1 VSLALTLA
9 ALALGQAPSP
19 PPFRAAVVV
28 GVNEAFDDSQ
38 ADLRYADDDAARYAE
53 LLAGQVEHLELL
65 TVLDAESQEL
75 FPEAARQARLPDAA
89 GLDAALTRLRALAD
103 GARAL
108 GRRAELYFVYV
119 GHGRVRGGEGE
130 VRLLGGAL
138 SRTHLTEAVL
148 ADRHFDRKHLMVDAC
163 SAYLLVNARGESDA
177 EVDAAFERFLEGQTL
192 DRFPDVG
199 AVLATS
205 GAGPTHEWSRYQ
217 GGVFSHELRSALTG
231 AADADDDGKVG
242 YGEVEAF
249 LAAANLEVPALK
261 GRPKVFVRAPRI
273 ERAAALVE
281 LDAQLPA
288 LELPAELAGHYVLED
303 ARGLRYAELH
313 KEAGFV
319 MALRLQPERA
329 YALLSGDGAELL
341 RIPEPAGRTRLRLPL
356 EPVPARGWDRGGEA
370 LPGQVRDAPPGAF
383 ASPYGPRFRG
393 RLLGAVA
400 GRAERGAS
408 GLDGHAGARLRDPH
422 PGLHRGGGGGG
433 GPGPL
438 ALAGRG
444 GLRSLRRLL
453 RHVGS
458 GRAGPAPGRGGDRA
472 PAGRRPG
479 GHRGGG
485 ARHRPRAPALRLA
498 RGLTS
503 RPIANR
509 VGPPVGP
516 SMNRKLTCLTLGA
529 AALLVGP
536 RPAAACGGFFCSQTP
551 VLQTAERVVF
561 EIEGDVIT
569 AYVQLQYSGT
579 DPNFAW
585 VVPVPEVPQVEVGV
599 GAAMFDA
606 LDAQTRPIFVSP
618 AGVPAADASL
628 DVSSCGGALFGGG
641 GRAAPP
647 SLQVRSVP
655 LPEVD
660 VWAKATVGPF
670 EYVVLSAERAADLN
684 DWLGINGYQLQPGS
698 DPVVQGYLDRGMKLL
713 GLKLAPDAGAS
724 QVEPIKLTYRDSA
737 GCATIP
743 LQLTAIAAVPNLEII
758 TWVFGAHRVAPENFA
773 HVTVDAAAL
782 GGERDYLPALGR
794 AVDAL
799 GGRGFVTEKAGA
811 TADLSDSGDPRL
823 AELLAR
829 HAYVTRLRTVIDPS
843 EMTEDPAFTLAP
855 ELPDVSNEIVL
866 GGGVTVTS
874 GMMFGILLLGLAGRR
889 RSPPRAA
896 RARFP
901 WNAPSGFA
909 SHRSRMARYAPSSS
923 DRSTKSRSADRM
935 GYFSDGLPG
944 LRRARR

>member
-1 VSLALTLA
+1 
-9 ALALGQAPSP
+9 
-19 PPFRAAVVV
+19 
-28 GVNEAFDDSQ
+28 
-38 ADLRYADDDAARYAE
+38 
-53 LLAGQVEHLELL
+53 
-65 TVLDAESQEL
+65 
-75 FPEAARQARLPDAA
+75 
-89 GLDAALTRLRALAD
+89 
-103 GARAL
+103 
-108 GRRAELYFVYV
+108 
-119 GHGRVRGGEGE
+119 
-130 VRLLGGAL
+130 
-138 SRTHLTEAVL
+138 
-148 ADRHFDRKHLMVDAC
+148 
-163 SAYLLVNARGESDA
+163 
-177 EVDAAFERFLEGQTL
+177 
-192 DRFPDVG
+192 
-199 AVLATS
+199 
-205 GAGPTHEWSRYQ
+205 
-217 GGVFSHELRSALTG
+217 
-231 AADADDDGKVG
+231 
-242 YGEVEAF
+242 
-249 LAAANLEVPALK
+249 
-261 GRPKVFVRAPRI
+261 
-273 ERAAALVE
+273 
-281 LDAQLPA
+281 
-288 LELPAELAGHYVLED
+288 
-303 ARGLRYAELH
+303 
-313 KEAGFV
+313 
-319 MALRLQPERA
+319 
-329 YALLSGDGAELL
+329 
-341 RIPEPAGRTRLRLPL
+341 
-356 EPVPARGWDRGGEA
+356 
-370 LPGQVRDAPPGAF
+370 
-383 ASPYGPRFRG
+383 
-393 RLLGAVA
+393 
-400 GRAERGAS
+400 
-408 GLDGHAGARLRDPH
+408 
-422 PGLHRGGGGGG
+422 
-433 GPGPL
+433 
-438 ALAGRG
+438 
-444 GLRSLRRLL
+444 
-453 RHVGS
+453 
-458 GRAGPAPGRGGDRA
+458 
-472 PAGRRPG
+472 
-479 GHRGGG
+479 
-485 ARHRPRAPALRLA
+485 
-498 RGLTS
+498 
-503 RPIANR
+503 
-509 VGPPVGP
+509 
-516 SMNRKLTCLTLGA
+516 MNRKLTCLTLGA

-935 GYFSDGLPG
+935 GYFSDGLLALASKQVLEHQEGHAGALRHAPPQVGGGVLPALGEGDVQAHRERRPQAAVHHPALEGAPGHPQEHLHLGALGVLGGDLPHEALHAGVVVGGELHVDVPGHEGLAVAEHPG
-944 LRRARR
+944 LHLDLVGDGELRRLPVDADDHPHPHLLRDPAEIGLGAVQPGLQDGADVEALLEQGHRLLQGDVRPAVVLHVHGDGHAVGVGPLHEAPDGAEGRPLIRPHRERGGLEAHRGAHLAVGEAGVLGHRADQPGVDVLVLPHLLGPLHVFAQQVQGAQDAALGQQPPRGVQRRLELIAGHIRTGEDADERGRHEVRQHRRAP

>member
-1 VSLALTLA
+1 MSLALTLA

-383 ASPYGPRFRG
+383 ASPYGPRF
-393 RLLGAVA
+393 VA
-400 GRAERGAS
+400 GFSARWRAELSA
-408 GLDGHAGARLRDPH
+408 AQ
-422 PGLHRGGGGGG
+422 
-433 GPGPL
+433 
-438 ALAGRG
+438 
-444 GLRSLRRLL
+444 
-453 RHVGS
+453 V
-458 GRAGPAPGRGGDRA
+458 
-472 PAGRRPG
+472 
-479 GHRGGG
+479 
-485 ARHRPRAPALRLA
+485 
-498 RGLTS
+498 GLTGT
-503 RPIANR
+503 PEPDY
-509 VGPPVGP
+509 VTP
-516 SMNRKLTCLTLGA
+516 TLGY
-529 AALLVGP
+529 
-536 RPAAACGGFFCSQTP
+536 
-551 VLQTAERVVF
+551 TA
-561 EIEGDVIT
+561 
-569 AYVQLQYSGT
+569 
-579 DPNFAW
+579 
-585 VVPVPEVPQVEVGV
+585 VGV
-599 GAAMFDA
+599 GAVA
-606 LDAQTRPIFVSP
+606 LGLSLWQ
-618 AGVPAADASL
+618 AGVASDRYDAYYATSDRAERDRL
-628 DVSSCGGALFGGG
+628 QGEVETARLRAGAL
-641 GRAAPP
+641 
-647 SLQVRSVP
+647 
-655 LPEVD
+655 
-660 VWAKATVGPF
+660 
-670 EYVVLSAERAADLN
+670 
-684 DWLGINGYQLQPGS
+684 
-698 DPVVQGYLDRGMKLL
+698 
-713 GLKLAPDAGAS
+713 
-724 QVEPIKLTYRDSA
+724 
-737 GCATIP
+737 
-743 LQLTAIAAVPNLEII
+743 
-758 TWVFGAHRVAPENFA
+758 
-773 HVTVDAAAL
+773 
-782 GGERDYLPALGR
+782 
-794 AVDAL
+794 
-799 GGRGFVTEKAGA
+799 GA
-811 TADLSDSGDPRL
+811 TAGVAL
-823 AELLAR
+823 A
-829 HAYVTRLRTVIDPS
+829 TG
-843 EMTEDPAFTLAP
+843 
-855 ELPDVSNEIVL
+855 L
-866 GGGVTVTS
+866 G
-874 GMMFGILLLGLAGRR
+874 LLLYDWLA
-889 RSPPRAA
+889 
-896 RARFP
+896 
-901 WNAPSGFA
+901 
-909 SHRSRMARYAPSSS
+909 
-923 DRSTKSRSADRM
+923 D
-935 GYFSDGLPG
+935 
-944 LRRARR
+944 